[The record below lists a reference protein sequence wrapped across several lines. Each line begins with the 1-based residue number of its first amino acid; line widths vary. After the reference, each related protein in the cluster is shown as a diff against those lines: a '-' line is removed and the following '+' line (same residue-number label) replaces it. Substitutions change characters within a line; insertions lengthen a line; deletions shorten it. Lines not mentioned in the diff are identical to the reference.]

1 MKLPV
6 VKADE
11 NKWAGEDEEDDV
23 KDSWEDEDEE
33 EKKDEEKPKPAPV
46 AKVKPKSK
54 LQEKIAERERLEQ
67 EREEEERFKNMTPE
81 ERAAEKKRLQQLQ
94 EAADLKLAMETL
106 GVSVDGAVEGSIDS
120 MVPTNKAEFTQL
132 AQLISNRV
140 CLFREKD
147 HFPTFV
153 EELVKNISL
162 HLNSVDIR
170 RIKGVVDN
178 LYIEKQKMEKEKL
191 KKPKKGGGKPKLR
204 MESSAIDEGF
214 SRFNGGGN
222 DFDGMDDF
230 M

>member
-1 MKLPV
+1 
-6 VKADE
+6 
-11 NKWAGEDEEDDV
+11 
-23 KDSWEDEDEE
+23 
-33 EKKDEEKPKPAPV
+33 
-46 AKVKPKSK
+46 
-54 LQEKIAERERLEQ
+54 
-67 EREEEERFKNMTPE
+67 MTPE

-162 HLNSVDIR
+162 HCEWAPDI
-170 RIKGVVDN
+170 
-178 LYIEKQKMEKEKL
+178 
-191 KKPKKGGGKPKLR
+191 P
-204 MESSAIDEGF
+204 
-214 SRFNGGGN
+214 
-222 DFDGMDDF
+222 
-230 M
+230 